1 MEGWKFKKSLGNN
14 HNVYAR
20 TFPGAKLKSMKDYVK
35 PCIGENNP
43 DYVILHVDT
52 NELNSELTP
61 ERIAK
66 SVIDVGKNIQTN
78 YRTVSIS
85 CIVPHNDNF
94 NKEAME
100 VNKEYSK
107 MCKKEKFIL
116 LDQSNINPKIH
127 LNRSKLHLN
136 RNGYEKLGNTDI
148 FMISETKL
156 DESFPPAQFSLD
168 GYSVLFRSDR
178 NGNDVGILLFIRGG
192 IPSKLLPTNNNIE
205 GFEQIIIL
213 KT

>member
-1 MEGWKFKKSLGNN
+1 
-14 HNVYAR
+14 
-20 TFPGAKLKSMKDYVK
+20 
-35 PCIGENNP
+35 
-43 DYVILHVDT
+43 
-52 NELNSELTP
+52 
-61 ERIAK
+61 
-66 SVIDVGKNIQTN
+66 
-78 YRTVSIS
+78 
-85 CIVPHNDNF
+85 
-94 NKEAME
+94 
-100 VNKEYSK
+100 

-192 IPSKLLPTNNNIE
+192 IPSKLLPTNNNID

>member
-1 MEGWKFKKSLGNN
+1 
-14 HNVYAR
+14 
-20 TFPGAKLKSMKDYVK
+20 MKDYVK

-66 SVIDVGKNIQTN
+66 SVIDVDKNIQTN

-85 CIVPHNDNF
+85 CIVPRNDNF

-156 DESFPPAQFSLD
+156 DESFPPGQFSLD

-205 GFEQIIIL
+205 GFEQMIIL